1 MTTLLFAAQW
11 IHLVLCV
18 LLTGAFSFLLL
29 AGQPQTAF
37 TRQWEQRVLRCAW
50 FIVVGALVSGVVV
63 MSTQTALFEGRPA
76 AALEPQAIWRAA
88 LDTRLGF
95 VWLARQGLLLLL
107 AVFLVL
113 SRGGHA
119 GTNWIAARGQAFL
132 LAAFALALIGSSSH
146 LTAMS
151 ESPWTHGV
159 AMLHLLGAGV
169 WVGGLPPLALLL
181 YGVSQ
186 KTTAPDPYPVR
197 ALLRFFRASLFMVLV
212 LAGSGVASAWLLVGG
227 VIGLLGTTYG
237 LLLLAKLGV
246 LVLAL
251 LLAIET
257 LAMLPAFSNRS
268 VARPSATARRMALFV
283 AIEAGLVL
291 VLLGLATAMTIATP
305 ALHSDPAWPWQV
317 RISLDG
323 WPQVQVLQRIGQ
335 MSIAY
340 VLAVAALTILIV
352 VFLVR
357 RQLIFGFGSL
367 FALAA
372 VCVAIGLQP
381 SIVQAFPTTFVRSPA
396 PYAADSIAEGKVL
409 YQTHCASCH
418 GTPKFDGAAQGGTA
432 VDLLVTEAAWRSSGD
447 LFWLIT
453 HGAPDR
459 GMPAFDSQ
467 LQDAQRWD
475 VINFLHAL
483 ANAGF
488 CAAVT
493 SRVGSQVEPGNAW
506 LPAPDATLSVG
517 PLPPT
522 TLRDLRGKRIVL
534 LVLYSLPDSRAR
546 MSQLAKHYGALSVLG
561 VEVVAVQ
568 PQSSPDAI
576 AELGQTPPVLFPV
589 ATEGNEEI
597 NATFRMFARGSAH
610 AEVLID
616 RQGYIR
622 AIWRSDQT
630 ASMPDTEVIQA
641 EVEKLNEEKTPPPP
655 PDDHIH

>member
-1 MTTLLFAAQW
+1 MTTLLFTAQW

-18 LLTGAFSFLLL
+18 LLTGAFSMLFV

-37 TRQWEQRVLRCAW
+37 TRQWEQRVLRGAW
-50 FIVVGALVSGVVV
+50 FVVVGAVLSGVVV
-63 MSTQTALFEGRPA
+63 MSIQTSLFEGRPA

-88 LDTRLGF
+88 LGTRLGF
-95 VWLARQGLLLLL
+95 IWMARQSLLLVL
-107 AVFLVL
+107 AAFLVL
-113 SRGGHA
+113 GRDNYA
-119 GTNWIAARGQAFL
+119 GTDWIVARGQAFL

-151 ESPWTHGV
+151 DSPWTQGA

-169 WVGGLPPLALLL
+169 WAGGLPPLAFLL

-186 KTTAPDPYPVR
+186 KTAAPDPYAAR
-197 ALLRFFRASLFMVLV
+197 ALLRFFRVSLFMVLV
-212 LAGSGVASAWLLVGG
+212 LASSGVASAWLLVGG
-227 VIGLLGTTYG
+227 VVELVGTTYG

-246 LVLAL
+246 LGLAL
-251 LLAIET
+251 LLAVET
-257 LAMLPAFSNRS
+257 LAMLPAFSNRN
-268 VARPSATARRMALFV
+268 VATPSATAPRMALFV
-283 AIEAGLVL
+283 AIEGCLML
-291 VLLGLATAMTIATP
+291 VLLGLATMMTMATP
-305 ALHSDPAWPWQV
+305 PLHTDPAWPWQV

-323 WPQVQVLQRIGQ
+323 WPQIQVLRRLGQ
-335 MSIAY
+335 MPIPY
-340 VLAVAALTILIV
+340 MLAVAALTILAV

-367 FALAA
+367 FALAVVGA
-372 VCVAIGLQP
+372 AIGLQP
-381 SIVQAFPTTFVRSPA
+381 SIVQAFPTTFARSPT

-418 GTPKFDGAAQGGTA
+418 GTPKFDGAVQGGTA

-447 LFWLIT
+447 LFWLIA

-493 SRVGSQVEPGNAW
+493 SRVGSQVEPGAAW

-546 MSQLAKHYGALSVLG
+546 MSQLAKHYGALSVQG

-630 ASMPDTEVIQA
+630 KMPEAEVIQA